1 LKKLFLKNWR
11 DLKTRKAQFV
21 ALIIIVALG
30 IISFIATINAY
41 KNLFTSYEF
50 VYEKLNFADYTVK
63 FEFAPQKILEKVK
76 GIKGVSKAEGRLV
89 FDTTLQIKKDEFAQA
104 RLIGLPSDKHPEV
117 NDIKIEK
124 GSYLQ
129 KEKGNVAVV
138 EKHFADYY
146 NKKPGDFI
154 YPIINGK
161 KVKLKVIGIASSPE
175 YLIVSPSRQE
185 VYASARRF
193 AVLFVPQEN
202 LENYLGLKQTINEVS
217 VLLEKDAQKS
227 KVTKRVKEILSP
239 YGIIESFTKE
249 EQPSNAALELDLEG
263 YREIAY
269 MLPMLILIIAS
280 FSIYISLSR
289 LVRSQRKEIGLMKAL
304 GYSNASIVWHYLSF
318 SLIISILGSIIG
330 IVLGQWASGEITKV
344 YASELGIPLVKTA
357 FYPEYAL
364 QAIIISLFFCLAAG
378 FVPAISSARLR
389 PAEAMHSDPSLGI
402 QKGYVPL
409 MERVFS
415 IFFSPPFWLKIPVR
429 NLFRVRKR
437 TLYTVLGII
446 FAFILTLS
454 SWSFFDAMDWILNHQ
469 IERVE
474 RWDMQAFFKT
484 PQNPE
489 IARKIEKWSGVKKV
503 ECALQ
508 LPATLKTEEEVDTI
522 LTALKPSANFHRF
535 SIAEGT
541 SVKKALSEGK
551 IIITPFVAKKLG
563 VEVGDKITVETPWGK
578 KKFIVGATNEE
589 FLGAPAFIDYEKGLE
604 LANLPFQAAN
614 AFYLKIERE
623 KESEIKKKLVKLPG
637 ATEIQVKRLIIEDWK
652 ELMGLFYVFIGV
664 TVLFAFAMAFIV
676 VFNTLN
682 TSVLEREREI
692 ATMRT
697 LGESKGKIAL
707 MITIENLIAGLIAL
721 PFGLILGTLTAVE
734 MMKAF
739 ESELFAMKPIIYTMT
754 YVIVSALIFAVLFAS
769 EIPAVRQVFRLKLA
783 EATKIVE

>member
-1 LKKLFLKNWR
+1 
-11 DLKTRKAQFV
+11 
-21 ALIIIVALG
+21 VALG

-63 FEFAPQKILEKVK
+63 FEFAPQKILGKVK

-89 FDTTLQIKKDEFAQA
+89 FDTTLQIKRDEFAQA
-104 RLIGLPSDKHPEV
+104 RLIGLPSDRHPKV

-124 GSYLQ
+124 GSYFQ
-129 KEKGNVAVV
+129 KEKENVAIV

-269 MLPMLILIIAS
+269 MLPMLILVIAS

-318 SLIISILGSIIG
+318 SLIISILGATMG
-330 IVLGQWASGEITKV
+330 IVIGQWASGEITKV

-409 MERVFS
+409 MERFIS
-415 IFFSPPFWLKIPVR
+415 FFFPPPFWLKIPLR

-437 TLYTVLGII
+437 TFYTIIGIV

-469 IERVE
+469 VDKIE

-484 PQNPE
+484 PQSPE
-489 IARKIEKWSGVKKV
+489 TAEKIEKWSGVKKV
-503 ECALQ
+503 EWALQ
-508 LPATLKTEEEVDTI
+508 LPATLKTEREEVDTI
-522 LTALKPSANFHRF
+522 LTALKPSASFRRF
-535 SIAEGT
+535 SIEEGAPAKET
-541 SVKKALSEGK
+541 LSEGK

-563 VEVGDKITVETPWGK
+563 VTVGDEITVETPWEK
-578 KKFIVGATNEE
+578 KKFTVGAMSQE
-589 FLGAPAFIDYEKGLE
+589 FLGAPAFVSYEKGLE
-604 LANLPFQAAN
+604 LADLPFQAVN
-614 AFYLKIERE
+614 TFYLKVDPK
-623 KESEIKKKLVKLPG
+623 KESEVKKKLVELPG
-637 ATEIQVKRLIIEDWK
+637 VSEVQVKRLIIEDWK

-664 TVLFAFAMAFIV
+664 IVLFAFAMAFIV

-697 LGESKGKIAL
+697 LGETKGKIAL
-707 MITIENLIAGLIAL
+707 MITLENLIGGLIAL
-721 PFGLILGTLTAVE
+721 PFGLFLGTLTAAE

-739 ESELFAMKPIIYTMT
+739 ESELFAMKPIIYTTT
-754 YVIVSALIFAVLFAS
+754 YLIVSVLIFAVLLLS
-769 EIPAVRQVFRLKLA
+769 EIPAVREVLRLKLA